1 VTVSRA
7 VEAERPSDGTTAAV
21 AEERFSAEEVRQ
33 RAVGGAAMDLLRGLG
48 GQFVGFFGTLILA
61 RLVTPREFGTVAL
74 GATFVIFANFLADG
88 GVGAALIRKADE
100 VERADLRALLAFQ
113 LGISSGIALVIG
125 GALSAF
131 GTVGQV
137 TALMVM
143 TIPLKAV
150 RAPAVIVLERQLNY
164 RPLAIVEVAEAIC
177 YYGAAIALVVA
188 GWGVWGLASAA
199 VVRALAGTIILL
211 FLTPAARLIPS
222 PSWTRVRAFLG
233 FGFRYQAVGV
243 TGLLR
248 DQGVNGLVAV
258 LAGVPALGVWSIA
271 NRILQVP
278 LLLFS
283 SLWRVSFPGMARLVA
298 TRESMGETIER
309 VVSVVTVAAG
319 VILVPLVA
327 ATPAWVPAL
336 LGRQWTDVVPV
347 IPPACL
353 HLMIF
358 APISV
363 ALLGYL
369 WAIGEASAVLR
380 ATLIGTPLMIGTIIP
395 LLLWIGVPAVG
406 FGWLAAGVGEA
417 TILILSARK
426 HVEFSLIDGLL
437 PPTVVGIGAAAAGW
451 FVSSTVGAT
460 IVGGLSG
467 GLVAVAAYL
476 AALWVWHR
484 SSLLDSVHLSVRGM
498 RHALGRSG

>member
-1 VTVSRA
+1 
-7 VEAERPSDGTTAAV
+7 
-21 AEERFSAEEVRQ
+21 
-33 RAVGGAAMDLLRGLG
+33 
-48 GQFVGFFGTLILA
+48 
-61 RLVTPREFGTVAL
+61 
-74 GATFVIFANFLADG
+74 
-88 GVGAALIRKADE
+88 
-100 VERADLRALLAFQ
+100 
-113 LGISSGIALVIG
+113 
-125 GALSAF
+125 
-131 GTVGQV
+131 
-137 TALMVM
+137 
-143 TIPLKAV
+143 
-150 RAPAVIVLERQLNY
+150 
-164 RPLAIVEVAEAIC
+164 
-177 YYGAAIALVVA
+177 
-188 GWGVWGLASAA
+188 
-199 VVRALAGTIILL
+199 
-211 FLTPAARLIPS
+211 
-222 PSWTRVRAFLG
+222 
-233 FGFRYQAVGV
+233 
-243 TGLLR
+243 
-248 DQGVNGLVAV
+248 
-258 LAGVPALGVWSIA
+258 
-271 NRILQVP
+271 
-278 LLLFS
+278 
-283 SLWRVSFPGMARLVA
+283 MARLVA